1 MLSFLSKTGLNHFW
15 LHIVARIGQANQ
27 QILSSLGALATKDT
41 VAKTDLDLDVQV
53 SLGKADSAIQVLP
66 SLDKYYSPDNLPPYP
81 VSSVNGLTGEVKI
94 NALPDYSTLN
104 NDQFLRI
111 IQGTPTW
118 VTVPNAEE
126 ATF

>member
-15 LHIVARIGQANQ
+15 LHIVARIDQANQ
-27 QILSSLGALATKDT
+27 QILN
-41 VAKTDLDLDVQV
+41 
-53 SLGKADSAIQVLP
+53 

-118 VTVPNAEE
+118 VTVPNAEG
-126 ATF
+126 ASF